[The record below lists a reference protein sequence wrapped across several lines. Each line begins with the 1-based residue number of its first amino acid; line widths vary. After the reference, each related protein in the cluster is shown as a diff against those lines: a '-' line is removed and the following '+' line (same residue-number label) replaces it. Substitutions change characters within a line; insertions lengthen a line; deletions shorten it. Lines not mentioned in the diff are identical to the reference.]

1 MQDYAYGA
9 SIQDLLQKMLSDV
22 FCEQPRDPIAYMI
35 EWLKKEQQRRAEE
48 AEAALKQ

>member
-48 AEAALKQ
+48 AEAALQQ